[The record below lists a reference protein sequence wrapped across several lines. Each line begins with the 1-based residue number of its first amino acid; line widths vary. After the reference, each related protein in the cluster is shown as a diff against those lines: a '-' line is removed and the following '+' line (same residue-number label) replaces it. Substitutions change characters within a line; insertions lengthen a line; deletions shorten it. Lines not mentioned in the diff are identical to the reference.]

1 MAISSSD
8 VHETPAA
15 VEQTGR
21 RPTTGYSTAAEA
33 QTWRLLVL
41 VAVTAGIWIFFHFKT
56 DRIFITPRNLSNLTV
71 QSSITALVALGT
83 TWVLIVRQIDL
94 ACGSLLSL
102 AGVVV
107 VKLQVS
113 AGWSIPQAIAVTLGI
128 GMAIGLVHSVVI
140 VRLGVPS
147 FIMTLAGLMYLSG
160 LAFIISN
167 GFVLSG
173 TGQSFYK
180 IANNSLSHSVTV
192 SLGVVLIVLVACGF
206 LLVAVR
212 RRQEPGASAGNRSG
226 LRPVTIIAAAT
237 VALIFG
243 VFFWSYS
250 SFNGLP
256 YIVAALGVAAVVMWF
271 VGQYL
276 PFGRHLYAIGGNPE
290 AARRAGISVGRI
302 TIIVFVVAGF
312 LAALGG
318 VLQASRLDAASP
330 DVGNLIPLN
339 AISAAVVGG
348 TSLFGGRGSILG
360 TLLGALILG
369 SILNGLSLMN
379 VNTYYQYITIG
390 WILVGA
396 VAVDAAAQ
404 RRVSRD

>member
-1 MAISSSD
+1 
-8 VHETPAA
+8 
-15 VEQTGR
+15 
-21 RPTTGYSTAAEA
+21 
-33 QTWRLLVL
+33 
-41 VAVTAGIWIFFHFKT
+41 
-56 DRIFITPRNLSNLTV
+56 
-71 QSSITALVALGT
+71 
-83 TWVLIVRQIDL
+83 
-94 ACGSLLSL
+94 
-102 AGVVV
+102 
-107 VKLQVS
+107 
-113 AGWSIPQAIAVTLGI
+113 
-128 GMAIGLVHSVVI
+128 VI

-180 IANNSLSHSVTV
+180 VANDSLPHSATLVLGITLGAGAATTWLATLV
-192 SLGVVLIVLVACGF
+192 S
-206 LLVAVR
+206 R
-212 RRQEPGASAGNRSG
+212 RRQQGVISDGRFTM
-226 LRPVTIIAAAT
+226 RPVSVFAAITI
-237 VALIFG
+237 ALVFA
-243 VFFWSYS
+243 VFFWSYA

-256 YIVAALGVAAVVMWF
+256 YIIAVLGVAAVMMWF
-271 VGQYL
+271 IGHYTA
-276 PFGRHLYAIGGNPE
+276 FGRHLYAIGGNPE

-302 TIIVFVVAGF
+302 IVMVFVVAGF

-330 DVGNLIPLN
+330 DVGNLVPLN

-379 VNTYYQYITIG
+379 VNTYYQYIAIG
-390 WILVGA
+390 WILVAA
-396 VAVDAAAQ
+396 VAVDAAAA
-404 RRVSRD
+404 RRTSHE

>member
-1 MAISSSD
+1 MAITSSGAQ
-8 VHETPAA
+8 EPPAA
-15 VEQTGR
+15 VEQTER
-21 RPTTGYSTAAEA
+21 RKTTGYSIAAEA

-41 VAVTAGIWIFFHFKT
+41 VAFTAGIWIFFHFKT
-56 DRIFITPRNLSNLTV
+56 DHIFISPRNLSNLTV
-71 QSSITALVALGT
+71 QTSITALVALGT

-102 AGVVV
+102 AGVVA
-107 VKLQVS
+107 VKLQVA
-113 AGWSIPQAIAVTLGI
+113 AGWSVWQAIAVTLAL
-128 GMAIGLVHSVVI
+128 GMAIGLVHALVI

-160 LAFIISN
+160 LAFIVSD

-192 SLGVVLIVLVACGF
+192 SLGVALAVFVAVGA
-206 LLVAVR
+206 LLVVVR
-212 RRQEPGASAGNRSG
+212 RRQEGASAAGRPT
-226 LRPVTIIAAAT
+226 LRPVTVVAALT

-256 YIVAALGVAAVVMWF
+256 YIVAVLGVAAVVMWF
-271 VGQYL
+271 VGQYMAVRAAPLRDRRQPGGGEASRNLGRTDHRHRLRHRGL
-276 PFGRHLYAIGGNPE
+276 PRR
-290 AARRAGISVGRI
+290 ARRR
-302 TIIVFVVAGF
+302 
-312 LAALGG
+312 
-318 VLQASRLDAASP
+318 AASLAP
-330 DVGNLIPLN
+330 RRGVADVGNLIPLN

-379 VNTYYQYITIG
+379 VNTYYQYIAIG

-404 RRVSRD
+404 RRVSHD

>member
-1 MAISSSD
+1 MAITSSGAQ
-8 VHETPAA
+8 EPPAA
-15 VEQTGR
+15 VEQTER
-21 RPTTGYSTAAEA
+21 RKTTGYSVAAEA

-41 VAVTAGIWIFFHFKT
+41 VAFTAGIWIFFHLKT
-56 DRIFITPRNLSNLTV
+56 DHIFISPRNLSNLTV
-71 QSSITALVALGT
+71 QTSITALVALGT

-102 AGVVV
+102 AGVVA
-107 VKLQVS
+107 VKLQVA
-113 AGWSIPQAIAVTLGI
+113 AGWSVPQAIAVTLAL
-128 GMAIGLVHSVVI
+128 GMAIGLVHALVI

-160 LAFIISN
+160 LAFIVSD

-192 SLGVVLIVLVACGF
+192 SLGVALALFVAVCA
-206 LLVAVR
+206 LLVVVR
-212 RRQEPGASAGNRSG
+212 RRQEGASADARPN
-226 LRPVTIIAAAT
+226 LRPVTVIAALT

-243 VFFWSYS
+243 VFFWSYA

-256 YIVAALGVAAVVMWF
+256 YIVAVLAVAAVVMWF
-271 VGQYL
+271 VGQYMS
-276 PFGRHLYAIGGNPE
+276 FGRHLYAIGGNPE

-302 TIIVFVVAGF
+302 IIIVFVIAGL

-330 DVGNLIPLN
+330 DVGNLVPLN

-379 VNTYYQYITIG
+379 VNTYYQYIAIG

>member
-1 MAISSSD
+1 MAITSSGTQ
-8 VHETPAA
+8 EPPAA
-15 VEQTGR
+15 VEQTER
-21 RPTTGYSTAAEA
+21 RKTTGYSIAAEA

-41 VAVTAGIWIFFHFKT
+41 VACTAGIWVFFHFKT
-56 DRIFITPRNLSNLTV
+56 DHIFISPRNLSNLTV
-71 QSSITALVALGT
+71 QTSITALVALGT

-94 ACGSLLSL
+94 ACGSMLSL
-102 AGVVV
+102 AGVVA

-113 AGWSIPQAIAVTLGI
+113 AGWSVWQAIAVTLAL
-128 GMAIGLVHSVVI
+128 GMAIGLVHAVVI

-160 LAFIISN
+160 LAFIVSD

-180 IANNSLSHSVTV
+180 IANNSLSHSATV
-192 SLGVVLIVLVACGF
+192 SLGVALAVLVAAGA
-206 LLVAVR
+206 LLIVVR
-212 RRQEPGASAGNRSG
+212 RRQEGASAAGRPT
-226 LRPVTIIAAAT
+226 LRPVTVVAALT

-243 VFFWSYS
+243 VFFWSYA

-256 YIVAALGVAAVVMWF
+256 YIVAVLGVTAVVMWF
-271 VGQYL
+271 VGQYR

-302 TIIVFVVAGF
+302 IVIVFVIAGL

-379 VNTYYQYITIG
+379 VNTYYQYIAIG

-404 RRVSRD
+404 RRVSHE